1 MVPVVYGLANYST
14 IAPAHSFIN
23 TKDFKSVK
31 DLATYLLHLDK
42 HPREYL
48 KYFRWRKRFRV
59 LDTVT
64 GDNDLGDLTWCEFC
78 TKLHATDVSKSRK
91 WYDNLEEWYRRN
103 YTNSSVCTKT
113 YLEVWK
119 ANQAGFQKQKL
130 AAEERK
136 LGLRLKLPN
145 TRNG

>member
-59 LDTVT
+59 LDTFT

-78 TKLHATDVSKSRK
+78 TKLHATDISKSRK

-103 YTNSSVCTKT
+103 YTNSSVCTVRRHTRKFRRQIKWDFRNRSRQQKKEYLGVDGKYT
-113 YLEVWK
+113 Y
-119 ANQAGFQKQKL
+119 
-130 AAEERK
+130 
-136 LGLRLKLPN
+136 
-145 TRNG
+145 